1 MRYRLLIPSVRGASR
16 MTDTFCVNSRG
27 IVLNAK
33 MQRALGLSPGSH
45 VALFVN
51 DDGLLCFMPA
61 REGDEGA
68 RRLSKLNN
76 GRSMLLAG
84 RDVARH
90 CAPGRYRITGR
101 EGAFHVTDC
110 RRNEKEAEK

>member
-1 MRYRLLIPSVRGASR
+1 MSYRLLKPTMRGESR

-51 DDGLLCFMPA
+51 DDGFLCLISA
-61 REGDEGA
+61 REGGEGV
-68 RRLSKLNN
+68 RPLTKIGK
-76 GRSMLLAG
+76 GRSMLIAG
-84 RDVARH
+84 RDIARH
-90 CAPGRYRITGR
+90 CRLGRYRITGR
-101 EGAFHVTDC
+101 DGAFYVTDC
-110 RRNEKEAEK
+110 RWREKEAEK

>member
-1 MRYRLLIPSVRGASR
+1 MSFRLLKPSIRGASR
-16 MTDTFCVNSRG
+16 MTETFSVNARG

-51 DDGLLCFMPA
+51 DDGFLCFMPVK
-61 REGDEGA
+61 EGDEGA
-68 RRLSKLNN
+68 RRLSKLDK
-76 GRSMLLAG
+76 GKSKLLAG

-90 CAPGRYRITGR
+90 CALGRYRITGR

-110 RRNEKEAEK
+110 RWKDEV

>member
-1 MRYRLLIPSVRGASR
+1 MSFRLLMPSARGASR
-16 MTDTFCVNSRG
+16 LTDTFCVNTRG

-51 DDGLLCFMPA
+51 DDGYLCFMPA
-61 REGDEGA
+61 KEGDEGA
-68 RRLSKLNN
+68 RRLSKLDR
-76 GRSMLLAG
+76 GKSMLLAG

-90 CAPGRYRITGR
+90 CALGRYRITGR

-110 RRNEKEAEK
+110 RWKDEV

>member
-1 MRYRLLIPSVRGASR
+1 MSYRLLKPATRGASR
-16 MTDTFCVNSRG
+16 MTDTFCVNSNG

-51 DDGLLCFMPA
+51 DDGYLCFMPA
-61 REGDEGA
+61 KEGDEGA
-68 RRLSKLNN
+68 RPLSKMDKTLS
-76 GRSMLLAG
+76 RLLAG

-90 CAPGRYRITGR
+90 CAHGRYRITGR

-110 RRNEKEAEK
+110 RWREKEAEK

>member
-1 MRYRLLIPSVRGASR
+1 MSYRLLKPAMRGASR

-33 MQRALGLSPGSH
+33 MQRALGISPRSH

-51 DDGLLCFMPA
+51 DDGFLCFMPA
-61 REGDEGA
+61 KEGDEGA
-68 RRLSKLNN
+68 RPLSKM
-76 GRSMLLAG
+76 GKEKSMLLAG
-84 RDVARH
+84 RDIARR
-90 CAPGRYRITGR
+90 CARGRYRITGR

-110 RRNEKEAEK
+110 HLEEKEVVE

>member
-1 MRYRLLIPSVRGASR
+1 MSYRLLKPSDRGASR
-16 MTDTFCVNSRG
+16 MTDTFSVNSRG

-33 MQRALGLSPGSH
+33 MQRALGLSPRSH

-51 DDGLLCFMPA
+51 DDGFLCFMSA
-61 REGDEGA
+61 KEGDEGA
-68 RRLSKLNN
+68 RPLSKP
-76 GRSMLLAG
+76 GKGDSKLLSG

-110 RRNEKEAEK
+110 RWNEKEAEL